1 MHITIILITTL
12 TSRLS
17 TFLHLQYII
26 RNGCYVLSASYGG
39 LRGEKKHMCAVV
51 YTDTD
56 DALLGQNAD
65 WGSSDGMVNEKSM
78 KQQVIDRLSR
88 ARLTRGTYIDR
99 LFD

>member
-1 MHITIILITTL
+1 
-12 TSRLS
+12 
-17 TFLHLQYII
+17 
-26 RNGCYVLSASYGG
+26 
-39 LRGEKKHMCAVV
+39 MCAVV

-99 LFD
+99 LID